1 MFTSTAISTTSRFA
15 ELFDRPV
22 PRELREHADTMC
34 HDTFLDH
41 YGHERGPV
49 RLGSWDSIGDDGPRR
64 GSTGARRYRAS
75 IAVGDRI
82 STATAAA
89 TGPVAALT
97 AMLHERGMAVE
108 MIKFHQLPAVGGGI
122 ATFIHGSD
130 GVRAEWAM
138 GWARDPVQSA
148 LRAMIA
154 CANRLHA

>member
-1 MFTSTAISTTSRFA
+1 MFTSTAISTTRFA
-15 ELFDRPV
+15 DLFDRPV
-22 PRELREHADTMC
+22 PRDLREHAETMC
-34 HDTFLDH
+34 HDTFVDR
-41 YGHERGPV
+41 YGHQGGPI
-49 RLGSWDSIGDDGPRR
+49 RLGSWGAAGDDDLRR
-64 GSTGARRYRAS
+64 GITAPRRYRAS

-82 STATAAA
+82 ATSTAAA

-130 GVRAEWAM
+130 GVRSEWAM

>member
-15 ELFDRPV
+15 DLFDRPV
-22 PRELREHADTMC
+22 PRDLREHAETMS
-34 HDTFLDH
+34 HDTFIDH
-41 YGHERGPV
+41 YGQQRGPI
-49 RLGSWDSIGDDGPRR
+49 RLGSWGTAGDDGSRR
-64 GSTGARRYRAS
+64 GVTAVRRYRAS

-82 STATAAA
+82 ATSTAAA

-122 ATFIHGSD
+122 ATFIHGTD
-130 GVRAEWAM
+130 GVCSEWAM